1 MGNIIVYGNTNNVCT
16 TVETLLSLGISGCHI
31 HLAELPLNSNV
42 TCFNNFAT
50 ESAVQAAAGVTI
62 YLDCIRAQCNGGN
75 NPEHITAGC
84 FTTDT
89 KPVQLQCSV
98 FINLYKKGIYYHAF
112 KAVNEACL
120 VYDDRP
126 LIDTTFHTNDSAIQ
140 AAGMLMKF
148 PLQHHAD
155 QWSHSNLNSK
165 EVGAHLAT
173 AMLPLFDPILH
184 SVVDPPEDLDILIPM
199 YTGAKVQ
206 DSFSVT
212 EIIQQ
217 VVEEEG
223 SEDPKETLK
232 MKSEECNY
240 RNPVER
246 YVLNYLKYNSAC
258 VLLTQWT
265 AIAVHFNSTTLMM
278 YTAAVCVLAIKMAH
292 GASDDGCVIDLDPQ
306 QLYANLENNK
316 ERMELNST
324 LVFACLREM
333 DKTRAIPANIELT
346 LNQITY

>member
-1 MGNIIVYGNTNNVCT
+1 M
-16 TVETLLSLGISGCHI
+16 
-31 HLAELPLNSNV
+31 ELPLNSNV

-98 FINLYKKGIYYHAF
+98 FINLYKKGIYHAF

-120 VYDDRP
+120 VYDDGP
-126 LIDTTFHTNDSAIQ
+126 VIDTTFHTNDSAIQ
-140 AAGMLMKF
+140 AAGTLMKF
-148 PLQHHAD
+148 PRQHHAD

-206 DSFSVT
+206 GSRLLFSYRNNW
-212 EIIQQ
+212 
-217 VVEEEG
+217 
-223 SEDPKETLK
+223 SEDPKIQRK
-232 MKSEECNY
+232 
-240 RNPVER
+240 P
-246 YVLNYLKYNSAC
+246 
-258 VLLTQWT
+258 
-265 AIAVHFNSTTLMM
+265 
-278 YTAAVCVLAIKMAH
+278 
-292 GASDDGCVIDLDPQ
+292 
-306 QLYANLENNK
+306 
-316 ERMELNST
+316 
-324 LVFACLREM
+324 
-333 DKTRAIPANIELT
+333 
-346 LNQITY
+346 